1 MAEFLK
7 SKLPKSSQTK
17 SKSFF
22 YSWLNKVMFILDK
35 LSTIQIV
42 AFLYCYT
49 PSIDTSTDTK
59 TQKKGPTLY

>member
-22 YSWLNKVMFILDK
+22 YSWLNKVMFILMSKVNVNLNDF
-35 LSTIQIV
+35 LIV
-42 AFLYCYT
+42 CQCLF
-49 PSIDTSTDTK
+49 
-59 TQKKGPTLY
+59 